1 MIVYVL
7 NQFGNHWL
15 LFNGLQFAITMCL
28 KLGEEIRDPFA
39 PVNLIG
45 DDFSTTFEFVLRFT
59 SNIRKEVCG
68 ILDYFFYS
76 QRKYEKKNSQHVFYG
91 TP

>member
-1 MIVYVL
+1 VIVYVL

-15 LFNGLQFAITMCL
+15 LFNALQFVITMCL
-28 KLGEEIRDPFA
+28 KLGEEIKDPSTLI
-39 PVNLIG
+39 NLIG
-45 DDFSTTFEFVLRFT
+45 DDFNIIFEFVLRFT

-68 ILDYFFYS
+68 ILDFFFYS